1 MGLGEWSAEQD
12 RWPRLRVLAQI
23 SRWCDRACQGHICDT
38 YVLGEGAYGFAMTV
52 RRPLLGCGK
61 SGVRL
66 YVLAALDIGSSTF
79 IMQFFG
85 GGPMAF

>member
-1 MGLGEWSAEQD
+1 MGLGEWAAEQD

-23 SRWCDRACQGHICDT
+23 FRWCGRACQGHICVT
-38 YVLGEGAYGFAMTV
+38 YVLGEGAEGIAMMV